1 MKPGSVMK
9 QIKLQEQH
17 ASMKSSATG
26 ECRSVSLQL
35 TDHDTR
41 KNKNGPQTGTREFS
55 KLPVH
60 K

>member
-1 MKPGSVMK
+1 MRPGGVMK

-17 ASMKSSATG
+17 ATMRTSATS

-41 KNKNGPQTGTREFS
+41 KKKNGPHTRTRALS
-55 KLPVH
+55 RLPVH